1 MKQSLPYEYSS
12 TQDTHMVS
20 MMLSIAKLMQ
30 SEHLV
35 HLRSDEVVKLFTRMA
50 DIGHDFPNFLL
61 ENGVELQP
69 DVSINVVLSPISL
82 NIPTRVIHEWMTK
95 PFSELYVG
103 IVNRNTVSYWV
114 YHPTSNTVTLPLD
127 ALVPSVSLFGV
138 KIENPQAFIE
148 RSRSYLEETLT
159 TVEAA
164 SSFTS
169 DLIRT
174 LKLLNK
180 SPDTEP
186 VPKEIGLRVIQGK
199 YKPGK
204 D

>member
-1 MKQSLPYEYSS
+1 MIAIKPHDDSLL
-12 TQDTHMVS
+12 DGGALKV
-20 MMLSIAKLMQ
+20 
-30 SEHLV
+30 
-35 HLRSDEVVKLFTRMA
+35 
-50 DIGHDFPNFLL
+50 
-61 ENGVELQP
+61 
-69 DVSINVVLSPISL
+69 
-82 NIPTRVIHEWMTK
+82 
-95 PFSELYVG
+95 
-103 IVNRNTVSYWV
+103 RNYKYWI
-114 YHPTSNTVTLPLD
+114 YHSASNTVTLPLD